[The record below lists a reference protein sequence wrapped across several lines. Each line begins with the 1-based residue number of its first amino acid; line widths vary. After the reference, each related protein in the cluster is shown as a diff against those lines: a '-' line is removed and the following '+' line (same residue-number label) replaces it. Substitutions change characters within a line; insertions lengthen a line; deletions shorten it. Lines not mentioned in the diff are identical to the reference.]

1 MEILVYIPCHTDF
14 AQAISQVKRIR
25 TDFEFYRQTIG
36 EEKVTLEI
44 ILSVNAY
51 SPSDSE
57 IEIMKS
63 ICDRVILNGIG
74 VLRDINIAN
83 GFLVA
88 LDRKPDIFR
97 MVSANDDLV
106 EGALTRILNEF
117 TQDPLL
123 DLLVAGGGER
133 GPFIEKQIIDPPSSK
148 LYYGLITGVI
158 YNLHRISPYLHNGP
172 FLAWTGW
179 SQLAVIQSAM
189 DGCDGL
195 KVKSVPHNKIFVEGS
210 RDLETIREFGYSIYG
225 MLIFGSILKS
235 STKARKKFIKH
246 YVYHNFY
253 IWHMYFRN
261 LDYDGQIIS
270 NNNYLGWNQ
279 QIAESLMWRSSKISY
294 IFYQIV
300 KKIPFR
306 KIRRFQR
313 TITLYFSRKS
323 PTSQS
328 KKL

>member
-88 LDRKPDIFR
+88 LDRKPDIFW

-123 DLLVAGGGER
+123 DLLVAGGANEDR
-133 GPFIEKQIIDPPSSK
+133 
-148 LYYGLITGVI
+148 L
-158 YNLHRISPYLHNGP
+158 
-172 FLAWTGW
+172 
-179 SQLAVIQSAM
+179 
-189 DGCDGL
+189 
-195 KVKSVPHNKIFVEGS
+195 
-210 RDLETIREFGYSIYG
+210 
-225 MLIFGSILKS
+225 
-235 STKARKKFIKH
+235 
-246 YVYHNFY
+246 
-253 IWHMYFRN
+253 
-261 LDYDGQIIS
+261 
-270 NNNYLGWNQ
+270 
-279 QIAESLMWRSSKISY
+279 
-294 IFYQIV
+294 
-300 KKIPFR
+300 
-306 KIRRFQR
+306 
-313 TITLYFSRKS
+313 
-323 PTSQS
+323 
-328 KKL
+328 